1 MVTVMKEATIKDIA
15 TLAQVSI
22 TTVSRVINGNYPVS
36 QEARERVEDAIRKLH
51 YRPNA
56 VARGLRHNRT
66 NLVAMVV
73 PDISNPFFM
82 EAAKGLE
89 QSLLPSERNLV
100 IASSDSSPEKERHL
114 LNALLER
121 RVDGL
126 VIASVDHQFDAIH
139 NFFQMDT
146 PVVLIDRSVEGLE
159 ANEVRWN
166 DSETSCR
173 LTEELIKNNHTRIG
187 IVNVTL
193 ENLNGRARLEG
204 YLEAIA
210 RAGIPLRREYI
221 SPSGFSR
228 QDACEFVRKVM
239 SLPEPPTAL
248 FCANNIMVEGTLRAL
263 DELGLKIWQDV
274 SLVAF
279 GNLICNRYISPGIT
293 CAMQD
298 GLEMGEK
305 AGEIL
310 CSLLE
315 KENLP
320 PRQII
325 LDAPICHFQSVRRL

>member
-1 MVTVMKEATIKDIA
+1 MKEATIKDIA
-15 TLAQVSI
+15 ALAQVSI
-22 TTVSRVINGNYPVS
+22 TTVSRVINENYPVS
-36 QEARERVEDAIRKLH
+36 QEARVRVEDAIQKLH

-56 VARGLRHNRT
+56 VARGLRRNRT

-89 QSLLPSERNLV
+89 ESLLHSERNLV
-100 IASSDSSPEKERHL
+100 IASSDSSEEKERHL

-126 VIASVDHQFDAIH
+126 VIASVDHQADAIH
-139 NFFQMDT
+139 GFFQMGT
-146 PVVLIDRSVEGLE
+146 PVVLIDRPMEGLQ

-173 LTEELIKNNHTRIG
+173 LTEELIQSNHTRIG

-193 ENLNGRARLEG
+193 ENHNGRARLSG

-210 RAGIPLRREYI
+210 RAGIPLRQEYI
-221 SPSGFSR
+221 SPSNFSR
-228 QDACEFVRKVM
+228 QDACDFVRKVM
-239 SLPEPPTAL
+239 SLPQPPTAL
-248 FCANNIMVEGTLRAL
+248 YCANNIMVEGTLHAL

-279 GNLICNRYISPGIT
+279 GDLICNRYISPGIT
-293 CAMQD
+293 CAVQD
-298 GLEMGEK
+298 GLEMGKK

-310 CSLLE
+310 CALLE
-315 KENLP
+315 KGDIP

-325 LDAPICHFQSVRRL
+325 LDAPLCRFQSVRRL